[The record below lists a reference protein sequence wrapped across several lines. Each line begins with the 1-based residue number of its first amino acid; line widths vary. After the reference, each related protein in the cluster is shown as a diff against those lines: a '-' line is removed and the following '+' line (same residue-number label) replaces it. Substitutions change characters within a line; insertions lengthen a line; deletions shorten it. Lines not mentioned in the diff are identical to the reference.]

1 MGGRVVGL
9 WRKPGMS
16 SLGARGDGAR
26 DSAQPVRFLTDV
38 GGMAISGVRGEGTVF
53 ERRAA
58 VPALPAAAQ
67 APDGEGK
74 GEGVFA
80 RAMRGLGREI
90 DLGEARTARASQ
102 LHSYDTATLIAL
114 QVGIYRYTEA
124 VDLASKIVDR
134 ATNAVRT
141 VLQGGGH

>member
-1 MGGRVVGL
+1 M
-9 WRKPGMS
+9 K
-16 SLGARGDGAR
+16 
-26 DSAQPVRFLTDV
+26 
-38 GGMAISGVRGEGTVF
+38 F
-53 ERRAA
+53 EPHLVAES
-58 VPALPAAAQ
+58 ALPAAGRARSHH
-67 APDGEGK
+67 ADGA
-74 GEGVFA
+74 FA

-90 DLGEARTARASQ
+90 DLGEVRAARASQ
-102 LHSYDTATLIAL
+102 LRSYDTGTLIAL

>member
-1 MGGRVVGL
+1 M
-9 WRKPGMS
+9 
-16 SLGARGDGAR
+16 
-26 DSAQPVRFLTDV
+26 
-38 GGMAISGVRGEGTVF
+38 VF
-53 ERRAA
+53 ERHSAA
-58 VPALPAAAQ
+58 GVSAAR
-67 APDGEGK
+67 PVGVGD

-90 DLGEARTARASQ
+90 DLGESRVARASQ
-102 LHSYDTATLIAL
+102 LRSYDTGTLIAL

>member
-1 MGGRVVGL
+1 
-9 WRKPGMS
+9 
-16 SLGARGDGAR
+16 
-26 DSAQPVRFLTDV
+26 
-38 GGMAISGVRGEGTVF
+38 MAISGVRGETMVF
-53 ERRAA
+53 ERA
-58 VPALPAAAQ
+58 PLPAVANGRA
-67 APDGEGK
+67 GE

-80 RAMRGLGREI
+80 RAMRGLSREI
-90 DLGEARTARASQ
+90 DVGEARAARASQ